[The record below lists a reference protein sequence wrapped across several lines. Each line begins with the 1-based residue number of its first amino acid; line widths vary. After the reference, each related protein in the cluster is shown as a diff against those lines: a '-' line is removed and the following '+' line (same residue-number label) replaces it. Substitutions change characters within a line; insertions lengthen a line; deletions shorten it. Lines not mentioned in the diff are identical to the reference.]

1 MTVHLN
7 GLGSQRCLE
16 WLASGRQCPNLE
28 VEGMEFCLKHMP
40 AEMLDEAEAITGV
53 KRCRNSPAGEFA
65 CHDYAAEGTYPPA
78 CVSHKP
84 AAKARKHLAVINGQA
99 TELAMTIVTE
109 HALDL
114 ENAPAVNDPYGELM
128 AVTGELRVWKD
139 IVRAKVGK
147 LERLGYAG
155 KTGEQQLAEVQL
167 YTQALRDLSS
177 VLLSIGRLNLDA
189 RLIGIRQ
196 QTVEM
201 MDRALDRALEEAGVD
216 YGKKTEARRTFLKH
230 LKVVA

>member
-1 MTVHLN
+1 MATDMQ
-7 GLGSQRCLE
+7 GLGSSRCIE
-16 WLASGRQCPNLE
+16 ALASGRQCSNYE
-28 VEGMEFCLKHMP
+28 VEGLDYCLKHMP
-40 AEMLDEAEAITGV
+40 SDLLAEAEEITGV

-65 CHDYAAEGTYPPA
+65 CHEYAAEGTYPPA
-78 CVSHKP
+78 CPAHKP

-99 TELAMTIVTE
+99 AELAQQIVTE

-114 ENAPAVNDPYGELM
+114 EHAPPVNDPYDELM
-128 AVTGELRVWKD
+128 RVTGELKMWKD
-139 IVRAKVGK
+139 ILRAKVGSLK
-147 LERLGYAG
+147 RLGYAG
-155 KTGEQQLAEVQL
+155 KTGEQTMAEVAL

-201 MDRALDRALEEAGVD
+201 LDRALDTALEEAGVD
-216 YGKKTEARRTFLKH
+216 YGKKTEARRTFRKH